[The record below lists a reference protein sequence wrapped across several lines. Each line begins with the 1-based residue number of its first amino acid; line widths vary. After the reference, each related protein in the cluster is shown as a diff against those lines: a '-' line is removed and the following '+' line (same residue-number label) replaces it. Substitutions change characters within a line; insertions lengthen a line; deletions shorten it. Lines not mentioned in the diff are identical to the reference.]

1 MPDDSLIEAFGL
13 PNDEISSRSSCV
25 FADESVRFR
34 GDNNTT
40 PYHGYLLA
48 EIVTWLA
55 RELAVPEVERRMSAD
70 RRLSS

>member
-13 PNDEISSRSSCV
+13 PNDEIRSRTSCV
-25 FADESVRFR
+25 FAEASVCFR
-34 GDNNTT
+34 GDNNTA

-55 RELAVPEVERRMSAD
+55 RELAVPEVARGMSTD
-70 RRLSS
+70 RKISS